1 MLFRSSFWGEM
12 PLVGRF
18 ADANGYEMLIVT
30 IREDVVQNV
39 VFRKFSEKDQEW
51 VKDYNWK

>member
-1 MLFRSSFWGEM
+1 M